1 MNTRRESAAQFGT
14 DQKGNHMHGKIL
26 IVDPIATNRIVLKVK
41 LSAAY
46 YNVTQASSIAEAK
59 AIIEQSQPDVVISAA
74 QLLDGTVSD
83 LATELRKHPKA
94 SDLPIIAIECCDD
107 QNARLEFLNT
117 GVDAILSKP
126 LNDALLL
133 ARVRSLVRSQ
143 ASASEWRLHDDTSR
157 ALGFAEKQ
165 APFLPNGTA
174 VLVANDK
181 DLLSSWLPKLDG
193 LLPTKTMIAA
203 VDEAL
208 DHLDSPTS
216 DTAPDV
222 FVLVMDRSETQKIL
236 HLLATLKSHNSTRHS
251 KILILQ
257 THPNQN
263 LGAQAL
269 DMGANDLMPHGF
281 HPNEMALRIGV
292 LLKRKHS
299 GDQMRATVRN
309 GLEAAVSD
317 PLTGLHNR
325 RYAMPHLDRIARHAQ
340 KAEKPFAVM
349 IADMDHFKRINDTY
363 GHAAGDAV
371 LVEMARRLR
380 ENLRD
385 VDLIARIGG
394 EEFLIVL
401 PRTPLI
407 NARNAARRLCQLIG
421 ETPFVIPKGQQRIT
435 ATISIGLAIGGTN
448 NCEAKTAHQLLDE
461 ADKALYDA
469 KMRGRNCVKL
479 SRPAA

>member
-1 MNTRRESAAQFGT
+1 
-14 DQKGNHMHGKIL
+14 MHGKVL
-26 IVDPIATNRIVLKVK
+26 IVDPIAINRIVLKLK

-46 YNVTQASSIAEAK
+46 YNVIQASSIAEAK
-59 AIIEQSQPDVVISAA
+59 TALKNAQPDVVISSA

-83 LATELRKHPKA
+83 LAIELRRHSKT
-94 SDLPIIAIECCDD
+94 SDLPIIAIECHDD
-107 QNARLEFLNT
+107 QDARLEFLGA
-117 GVDAILSKP
+117 GVDAILSNP
-126 LNDALLL
+126 LNEVLLL

-143 ASASEWRLHDDTSR
+143 ASDSEWRLHDDTSR

-165 APFLPNGTA
+165 TPFLSRGTI
-174 VLVANDK
+174 VMVANNK
-181 DLLSSWLPKLDG
+181 KLLASWLEQLG
-193 LLPTKTMIAA
+193 ELLPVKTVIAA

-208 DHLDSPTS
+208 DYVDTPTN
-216 DTAPDV
+216 DIAPDV
-222 FVLVMDRSETQKIL
+222 FVLVMDRSEPQKIL
-236 HLLATLKSHNSTRHS
+236 HLLATLKSNTSTRHS
-251 KILILQ
+251 RILVVQ
-257 THPNQN
+257 THTNQK

-269 DMGANDLMPHGF
+269 DMGANDLMPNGY
-281 HPNEMALRIGV
+281 HPNEMALRIGA
-292 LLKRKHS
+292 LLKRKQIS
-299 GDQMRATVRN
+299 DQIRATVRN

-325 RYAMPHLDRIARHAQ
+325 RYAMPHLDRIALRAYEA
-340 KAEKPFAVM
+340 KKPFAVM

-380 ENLRD
+380 ENLRA

-401 PRTPLI
+401 PSAPLV
-407 NARNAARRLCQLIG
+407 NARNAARRLCKLVG
-421 ETPFVIPKGQQRIT
+421 EAPFVIPNGQKPIK
-435 ATISIGLAIGGTN
+435 ATISIGLAIGGTA
-448 NCEAKTAHQLLDE
+448 CSDIKTAHQLLDE

>member
-1 MNTRRESAAQFGT
+1 MNTRRESIMSFGKVK
-14 DQKGNHMHGKIL
+14 KGDHMHGKIL
-26 IVDPIATNRIVLKVK
+26 IVDPIVTNRIVLKVK

-46 YNVTQASSIAEAK
+46 YNVSQASSIAEAK
-59 AIIEQSQPDVVISAA
+59 IALEQSQPDVVISSA
-74 QLLDGTVSD
+74 QLMDGTVGD
-83 LATELRKHPKA
+83 LAIELRKSPKA
-94 SDLPIIAIECCDD
+94 NDLPIIAVECCDD
-107 QNARLEFLNT
+107 QNARLAFLNA
-117 GVDAILSKP
+117 GVDAVLSKP

-143 ASASEWRLHDDTSR
+143 AFDSEWRLHDDTSR

-165 APFLPNGTA
+165 TPFSPNSTT
-174 VLVANDK
+174 VLVANNK
-181 DLLSSWLPKLDG
+181 DLISSWLPQLDS
-193 LLPTKTMIAA
+193 LLASQTMVAA
-203 VDEAL
+203 VDEAS
-208 DHLDSPTS
+208 DYLDSPTN
-216 DTAPDV
+216 DAIPDV
-222 FVLVMDRSETQKIL
+222 FVLVMDRTEVKKIL
-236 HLLATLKSHNSTRHS
+236 QLLATLKSHNSTRHS

-257 THPNQN
+257 TAPNQS

-269 DMGANDLMPHGF
+269 DMGANDLMPHGY
-281 HPNEMALRIGV
+281 HPNEMALRIGT
-292 LLKRKHS
+292 LLKRKHI

-309 GLEAAVSD
+309 GLEAAISD

-340 KAEKPFAVM
+340 NPYAVM
-349 IADMDHFKRINDTY
+349 IADMDHFKRINDQY

-371 LVEMARRLR
+371 LIEMARRLR
-380 ENLRD
+380 ENLRA

-401 PRTPLI
+401 PRTSLI
-407 NARNAARRLCQLIG
+407 CARNSARRLCHLIG
-421 ETPFVIPKGQQRIT
+421 GTPFAILKEQKPIT

-448 NCEAKTAHQLLDE
+448 HCDTKTAHQLLDE

-469 KMRGRNCVKL
+469 KMRGRNCVTL